1 LNHEK
6 LKAQAQETTRMLVKA
21 IAADYGIS
29 EVDAALVL
37 AQVEYESLWGREALE
52 EALKKVLSP
61 NEDPKRQSE

>member
-1 LNHEK
+1 
-6 LKAQAQETTRMLVKA
+6 MLVKA

-29 EVDAALVL
+29 EADAALVL